1 MKIIGIGDLLIPC
14 SYIEEGFSVL
24 KDHFEVVTKE
34 WKLENYQ
41 QLQSINLDV
50 EQHGPE
56 AYQADE
62 EMLKQIE
69 DADILITQFFTVT
82 KAVIDRC
89 RNLKA
94 IGVLRGGVENVDV
107 GYATSK
113 GIAVF
118 HTPGRNADAVADFTV
133 GMMISEC
140 RNIAKSHRELRN
152 GNWVRDY
159 ANKDYVPDLPGKT
172 VGIIGYGNIGRK
184 VAQRL
189 KGFEMDIIA
198 YDPFVRDPDVKTV
211 SLKELMERS
220 DFVCVNAR
228 LTEETRHMINSET
241 LSYMKKTAYLINTA
255 RSALVDEKALYET
268 LKEGKIAGAA
278 IDVFDEEP
286 PAKDYPLLTLDN
298 VTVTPHL
305 AGGST
310 DAFLK
315 SPILLARE
323 MKKAIVEG
331 QKTLFLLNKEI
342 RESNSLFKGE

>member
-24 KDHFEVVTKE
+24 NDRFDVSTVE
-34 WKLENYQ
+34 WKLENYE

-56 AYQADE
+56 AYQGGE

-89 RNLKA
+89 KNLKA
-94 IGVLRGGVENVDV
+94 VGVLRGGVENVDV
-107 GYATSK
+107 AYATEK
-113 GIAVF
+113 GISVF

-133 GMMISEC
+133 GMMIAEC
-140 RNIAKSHRELRN
+140 RNIAKSHKELKD

-172 VGIIGYGNIGRK
+172 AGIIGYGNIGRK

-189 KGFEMDIIA
+189 KGFEMDIIT
-198 YDPFVRDPDVKTV
+198 YDPFVKDPDVETV

-228 LTEETRHMINSET
+228 LTDETRHMINSET
-241 LSYMKKTAYLINTA
+241 LSYMKPTAYLINTA
-255 RSALVDEKALYET
+255 RSALVDEKALYDT
-268 LKEGKIAGAA
+268 LKEHKIAGAA
-278 IDVFDEEP
+278 IDVFDVEP
-286 PAKDYPLLTLDN
+286 VGKDYPLLTLDN
-298 VTVTPHL
+298 ITVTPHL

-315 SPILLARE
+315 SPVLLARE
-323 MKKAIVEG
+323 MKKAIAGKE
-331 QKTLFLLNKEI
+331 KTKFLLNKETWDT
-342 RESNSLFKGE
+342 NPLFQGE